1 MGDKLVA
8 TVRFNTD
15 GVEAELYQKIQQGKQ
30 AAGLS
35 VPEYM
40 KAILLEYFEKMERQ
54 KEERSVLQEIRGEY
68 REMVGQLEKV
78 FRQSL
83 QEHDAVL
90 LGAINRLGAVAV
102 LAEDVST
109 DDKESAKLPETSE
122 EIPAGVLDFLESF

>member
-102 LAEDVST
+102 LAEDVSA